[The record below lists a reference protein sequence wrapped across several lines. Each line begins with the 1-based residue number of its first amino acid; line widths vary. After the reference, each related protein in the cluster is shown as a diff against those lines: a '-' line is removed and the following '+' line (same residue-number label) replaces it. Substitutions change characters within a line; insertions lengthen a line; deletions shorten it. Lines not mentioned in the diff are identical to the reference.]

1 MLLLFILIHKYLTI
15 YDFSS
20 MIWSIVGMHS
30 FFLFWNYGRYA
41 FGYGLP
47 KYFLFMWVYP
57 NIVIHVG
64 MGILVDIVLYGRCGY
79 GTALPNGYIP
89 VAI

>member
-1 MLLLFILIHKYLTI
+1 M
-15 YDFSS
+15 
-20 MIWSIVGMHS
+20 VGMHS
-30 FFLFWNYGRYA
+30 GM
-41 FGYGLP
+41 GYP
-47 KYFLFMWVYP
+47 SIFLFMWVYP